1 MEIITGILSALS
13 WEAIIAN
20 MAGVFLGIIFG
31 VIPGLTAVTGIAI
44 LIPLTFGM
52 PVMTGMSALLGVYV
66 GAIYAGSV
74 TAILVNTPG
83 TAAAAATLLEGP
95 ALREKGFA
103 GKALTMT
110 TVASFL
116 GGIFSCIA
124 LIVISPQLANLAM
137 RFGPPEYFALALFGL
152 SIVAGLSKGAL
163 LKGITAAL
171 VGLLISTIG
180 TDPVTGTIRFTMGST
195 HLLNGLSFVPAL
207 IGLFA
212 VSQVFIKIKEKD
224 TLSGENPEVPSDKL
238 TWKEFRANWK
248 NILLSSI
255 VGTFIGIIPATGS
268 GTASYIAYDQVRRFS
283 KKPDQFGKGT
293 LEGIAATETANNA
306 VTGGALIPLLT
317 LGIPGDVVTAVI
329 LGGLMIQGLTPGP
342 LLFQD
347 HADTVYGMFT
357 ALILANVFML
367 LFGLLAVGLF
377 VKVLRIPQGV
387 LMPFIIVF
395 CVLGGFAVNNSSF
408 DVWIV
413 LLFGVIGYLMVRFDF
428 PLPPMLL
435 ALILAPLLESNFRR
449 AMIMSGQDLSIFIT
463 RPICLLFLGIT
474 FLVILRST
482 YEEWKMHREM
492 KKKPPQNGSSI
503 SA

>member
-1 MEIITGILSALS
+1 MEIVSGILSALS
-13 WEAIIAN
+13 FEAILAN
-20 MAGVFLGIIFG
+20 MFGVILGIIFG

-44 LIPLTFGM
+44 LIPLTFSM
-52 PVMTGMSALLGVYV
+52 SVTTGMSALLGVYV

-74 TAILVNTPG
+74 TAILINTPG

-95 ALREKGFA
+95 ALREKGMA
-103 GKALTMT
+103 GKALGMT
-110 TVASFL
+110 TIASFV
-116 GGIFSCIA
+116 GGIISCVA
-124 LIVISPQLANLAM
+124 LVVISPQLANLAM
-137 RFGPPEYFALALFGL
+137 EFGPPEYFMLALFGL
-152 SIVAGLSKGAL
+152 SIVAGLSKGAM

-180 TDPVTGTIRFTMGST
+180 TDPVTGTIRFTMGT
-195 HLLNGLSFVPAL
+195 PYLLNGLSFVPAL

-212 VSQVFIKIKEKD
+212 VSQVFVKLQDKGCHEPV
-224 TLSGENPEVPSDKL
+224 PEVPKDKL
-238 TWKEFRANWK
+238 TWKEFRSNWK
-248 NILLSSI
+248 SILVSSV
-255 VGTFIGIIPATGS
+255 VGTIVGIIPATGS
-268 GTASYIAYDQVRRFS
+268 GTASYIAYDQVRRIS
-283 KKPDQFGKGT
+283 KNKDTFGKGT

-342 LLFQD
+342 LLFVD

-357 ALILANVFML
+357 SLVLANIFML
-367 LFGLLAVGLF
+367 IFGLLAIRLF

-395 CVLGGFAVNNSSF
+395 CILGGYAVNNSGF

-413 LLFGVIGYLMVRFDF
+413 LLFGLLGFLMERMRF

-449 AMIMSGQDLSIFIT
+449 TMIMSGQDLSIFVT
-463 RPICLLFLGIT
+463 RPICLLFLVIT
-474 FLVILRST
+474 VAVLGSSA
-482 YEEWKMHREM
+482 YSEWKARRNKQTE
-492 KKKPPQNGSSI
+492 
-503 SA
+503 

>member
-13 WEAIIAN
+13 FEAILAN
-20 MAGVFLGIIFG
+20 MVGVILGMLFG

-52 PVMTGMSALLGVYV
+52 SVVTGMSALLGVYV
-66 GAIYAGSV
+66 GAIYAGSI
-74 TAILVNTPG
+74 TAILINTPG

-95 ALREKGFA
+95 ALREKGMA

-110 TVASFL
+110 TIASFF
-116 GGIFSCIA
+116 GGLISCIA

-137 RFGPPEYFALALFGL
+137 KFGPPEYFTLALFGL
-152 SIVAGLSKGAL
+152 SIVAGLSKGAM

-171 VGLLISTIG
+171 IGLLISTIG
-180 TDPVTGTIRFTMGST
+180 MDPATGAVRYTMGIPN
-195 HLLNGLSFVPAL
+195 LLNGLSFVPAL

-212 VSQVFIKIKEKD
+212 VSQVFIKLREKD
-224 TLSGENPEVPSDKL
+224 CQEAVPEIPKDKL
-238 TWKEFRANWK
+238 TWKEFKANWK
-248 NILLSSI
+248 HILLSSVI
-255 VGTFIGIIPATGS
+255 GTFIGIIPATGS
-268 GTASYIAYDQVRRFS
+268 GTASYIAYDQARRIS
-283 KKPDQFGKGT
+283 KHPDDFGKGT

-342 LLFQD
+342 LLFKE
-347 HADTVYGMFT
+347 HASTIYGMFT
-357 ALILANVFML
+357 ALILANIFML
-367 LFGLLAVGLF
+367 IFGLLAIRLF
-377 VKVLRIPQGV
+377 VKVLRIPQGI
-387 LMPFIIVF
+387 LLPMIIVF

-413 LLFGVIGYLMVRFDF
+413 LLFGFLGYVMMRLDF

-435 ALILAPLLESNFRR
+435 ALILAPLLESNFSR
-449 AMIMSGQDLSIFIT
+449 AMIMSGQDLSIFVT
-463 RPICLLFLGIT
+463 RPICLLFLVIT
-474 FLVILRST
+474 VVVLLRSA
-482 YEEWKMHREM
+482 YEEWQSNRKV
-492 KKKPPQNGSSI
+492 
-503 SA
+503 

>member
-1 MEIITGILSALS
+1 MEIVTGILSALS
-13 WEAIIAN
+13 LEAVIAN
-20 MAGVFLGIIFG
+20 MAGVILGMIFG
-31 VIPGLTAVTGIAI
+31 VIPGVTAVTGIAI

-52 PVMTGMSALLGVYV
+52 SVVTGMSALLGVYV
-66 GAIYAGSV
+66 GAIYAGSI
-74 TAILVNTPG
+74 TAILINTPG

-95 ALREKGFA
+95 ALREKGMA

-110 TVASFL
+110 TIASFF
-116 GGIFSCIA
+116 GGLISCVA

-137 RFGPPEYFALALFGL
+137 KFGPPEYFALALFGL
-152 SIVAGLSKGAL
+152 SIVAGLSKGAM
-163 LKGITAAL
+163 LKGVTAAL

-180 TDPVTGTIRFTMGST
+180 TDPVTGTIRFTMGNPY
-195 HLLNGLSFVPAL
+195 LLNGLSFVPAL

-212 VSQVFIKIKEKD
+212 VSQVFIKLRDKD
-224 TLSGENPEVPSDKL
+224 CQEEVPEVPRDKL
-238 TWKEFRANWK
+238 TWNEFRSNWK
-248 NILLSSI
+248 HILLSSV

-268 GTASYIAYDQVRRFS
+268 GTASYIAYDQARRIS
-283 KKPDQFGKGT
+283 KHPEEFGHGT

-342 LLFQD
+342 LLFQE
-347 HADTVYGMFT
+347 HAETVYGMFT
-357 ALILANVFML
+357 SLVLANIFML
-367 LFGLLAVGLF
+367 IFGLMAIRLF

-387 LMPFIIVF
+387 LLPFIIVF
-395 CVLGGFAVNNSSF
+395 CVLGGFAVNNSGF

-413 LLFGVIGYLMVRFDF
+413 LFFGLLGYVMVRLDF

-449 AMIMSGQDLSIFIT
+449 AMIMSGQDLSIFVT
-463 RPICLLFLGIT
+463 RPICLLFLAIT
-474 FLVILRST
+474 AIVLFRSA
-482 YEEWKMHREM
+482 YEEWQSYR
-492 KKKPPQNGSSI
+492 KKVKNI
-503 SA
+503 